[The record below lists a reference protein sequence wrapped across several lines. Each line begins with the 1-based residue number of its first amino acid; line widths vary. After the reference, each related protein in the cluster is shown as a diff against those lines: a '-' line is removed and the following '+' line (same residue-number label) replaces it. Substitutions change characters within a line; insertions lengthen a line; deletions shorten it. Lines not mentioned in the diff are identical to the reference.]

1 MTAAD
6 SRDHPLSC
14 NWRPTDPD
22 AFAILN
28 LPPTRSKA
36 AAIART
42 QMIAEAFV
50 VGRADPG
57 AWISYSR
64 RRAFYAARQ
73 RYWPVPYSHDTVVP
87 TVDQLAALGI
97 VEHQKAATG
106 ERGWQ
111 SRFKASV
118 ELIQRLS
125 AAPVTILHDPRELIV
140 LRDDDGSPIDY
151 RDTDRTND
159 WRRHLNEINEAIL
172 ATAIGIWER
181 TVRDGDPLRVG
192 GRSLGVVRNS
202 LHRVFNR
209 GSFSLGGRF
218 YGPWCQNIPQD
229 LRPFITI
236 DERPTI
242 ELDYPR
248 LHPTLLYAEADQRLC
263 GDAYEIS
270 GWDRRLVKIAFNTL
284 VNADTRVAAIRSIA
298 REIGGQGAYRKAEQL
313 VQAIEAKHQP
323 IASAFGT
330 GAGLRL
336 MRRDS
341 GMTERIMLQ
350 LVRKGVVVLPIHD
363 SYIVSDGTKTKGELM
378 EAMASALH
386 RFAGKSAV
394 GAGPCTKNI
403 PQYGDKSVASS
414 VAVFVFFPDLRQR
427 DFFGGD
433 RLAVPASDVLEWRG
447 GIAPPGV
454 RTALHHEKRRRGL
467 RQSDVARLVGLSR
480 PQLSNLQHGRFG
492 ASPEA
497 AARIRDFLID
507 GAKTVGGSP

>member
-1 MTAAD
+1 LAGII
-6 SRDHPLSC
+6 LSHALLESI
-14 NWRPTDPD
+14 R
-22 AFAILN
+22 
-28 LPPTRSKA
+28 
-36 AAIART
+36 
-42 QMIAEAFV
+42 FV
-50 VGRADPG
+50 M
-57 AWISYSR
+57 SR
-64 RRAFYAARQ
+64 RECRDIY
-73 RYWPVPYSHDTVVP
+73 
-87 TVDQLAALGI
+87 G
-97 VEHQKAATG
+97 
-106 ERGWQ
+106 
-111 SRFKASV
+111 
-118 ELIQRLS
+118 LI
-125 AAPVTILHDPRELIV
+125 
-140 LRDDDGSPIDY
+140 
-151 RDTDRTND
+151 N
-159 WRRHLNEINEAIL
+159 
-172 ATAIGIWER
+172 
-181 TVRDGDPLRVG
+181 
-192 GRSLGVVRNS
+192 SLGVVRNS

-218 YGPWCQNIPQD
+218 YGPWCQNIPQE

-363 SYIVSDGTKTKGELM
+363 SYIVPHGTKTKGELM

-394 GAGPCTKNI
+394 GAGACTKNI
-403 PQYGDKSVASS
+403 PQYGDKSVVSS
-414 VAVFVFFPDLRQR
+414 VAVFVFFPDLPQR

-433 RLAVPASDVLEWRG
+433 RLAIPARCAGVGRRGDAAPETGGVPGRT
-447 GIAPPGV
+447 APPIGRAVALGGSGV
-454 RTALHHEKRRRGL
+454 PIVGVSPKKFKSCWLVSGPNNTYDPLDGGTALAPRRKRADPADRAQREQRRFL
-467 RQSDVARLVGLSR
+467 RAGSG
-480 PQLSNLQHGRFG
+480 
-492 ASPEA
+492 A
-497 AARIRDFLID
+497 AARSRQAHF
-507 GAKTVGGSP
+507 